1 VMSDPINGQWT
12 ESMADLT
19 AATSGEG
26 YPLLSTPNVCET
38 PKIKNKIDAI
48 LYSNL
53 PVIVICTSD

>member
-1 VMSDPINGQWT
+1 
-12 ESMADLT
+12 MADLT